1 MVSSFNPIS
10 DDFRSDLQAISE
22 LIDVVQV
29 SGNTAKSRVASV
41 NSSTLLLAATFEEF
55 IREMGRQYA
64 REIVER
70 ATSVDQLPR
79 KLAATAWKRT
89 LEGLARA
96 KLDTGGT
103 PESFD
108 VIARDAKQSF
118 DKVCGFVGGDI
129 SQDIYQALIHNEYNM
144 RPKQLN
150 EIFNVC
156 DLSNVCRKFSDKQ
169 PLLDFFDET
178 EAGKVHGQ
186 FLVWL
191 NDFMERRNSIAH
203 SLNPGNSLGPERLL
217 KDIDFLDATALA
229 LSETLSASLATTA
242 PTIEEIPAIENL
254 SEQPVKSTILQRLKM
269 LFSFQ

>member
-1 MVSSFNPIS
+1 MASSFSPIS
-10 DDFRSDLQAISE
+10 DDFRADLQAISE
-22 LIDVVQV
+22 LITVVQV
-29 SGNTAKSRVASV
+29 NGNTAKSRVASV

-79 KLAATAWKRT
+79 RMAATAWKRT

-103 PESFD
+103 PVPFD
-108 VIARDAKQSF
+108 AIARDARQSF

-129 SQDIYQALIHNEYNM
+129 TQDIYQALIHNEYNM

-150 EIFNVC
+150 EIFGVC
-156 DLSNVCRKFSDKQ
+156 DLSNVCLKISDKG

-178 EAGKVHGQ
+178 ESGRVHGQ
-186 FLVWL
+186 VLIVL

-203 SLNPGNSLGPERLL
+203 SLNPGNSSGPEQLL
-217 KDIDFLDATALA
+217 KEIAFLEAMALS
-229 LSETLSASLATTA
+229 LSETLSASL
-242 PTIEEIPAIENL
+242 PANTPEVEGN
-254 SEQPVKSTILQRLKM
+254 
-269 LFSFQ
+269 

>member
-1 MVSSFNPIS
+1 MASSFSPIS
-10 DDFRSDLQAISE
+10 DDFISDLHAISE

-41 NSSTLLLAATFEEF
+41 NSSTLLVAATFEEF

-64 REIVER
+64 REIVKR
-70 ATSVDQLPR
+70 ATNVDELPR

-108 VIARDAKQSF
+108 AIARDARQSF
-118 DKVCGFVGGDI
+118 NKVCGFVGGDI
-129 SQDIYQALIHNEYNM
+129 SQDIYQALIHNEHNM

-150 EIFNVC
+150 DIFSIS
-156 DLSNVCRKFSDKQ
+156 DLKDVCRKFSDRQ

-178 EAGKVHGQ
+178 EAGKVHGL
-186 FLVWL
+186 FVVRL

-203 SLNPGNSLGPERLL
+203 SLNPGNSSGPEQLAR
-217 KDIDFLDATALA
+217 DIVFFEATALS
-229 LSETLSASLATTA
+229 LSETLTNNLPASVPVTDEIQVVENPSSPDA
-242 PTIEEIPAIENL
+242 PL
-254 SEQPVKSTILQRLKM
+254 SLIQRLRL
-269 LFSFQ
+269 LFSS

>member
-1 MVSSFNPIS
+1 MASAFSPIS

-22 LIDVVQV
+22 LIDVVRV
-29 SGNTAKSRVASV
+29 NGNTAKSRVASV

-108 VIARDAKQSF
+108 VIARDARQSF
-118 DKVCGFVGGDI
+118 DRVCGFVGGDI
-129 SQDIYQALIHNEYNM
+129 SQDIYHALIHNEYNM

-150 EIFNVC
+150 EVFSVC
-156 DLSNVCRKFSDKQ
+156 GLSDVCRALSDKQ
-169 PLLDFFDET
+169 PLLEFFDET
-178 EAGKVHGQ
+178 EAGKTHGQ
-186 FLVWL
+186 FVTWL
-191 NDFMERRNSIAH
+191 NDFMERRNDIAH
-203 SLNPGNSLGPERLL
+203 SLNPGNSLGPTQLL
-217 KDIDFLDATALA
+217 KDIGFLEATALS
-229 LSETLSASLATTA
+229 LSETLAANLPTNVPATEENA
-242 PTIEEIPAIENL
+242 PNEILVSPPAR
-254 SEQPVKSTILQRLKM
+254 VAILERLRR
-269 LFSFQ
+269 LLPF

>member
-1 MVSSFNPIS
+1 MVSSFHPIS

-22 LIDVVQV
+22 LIDAVHV

-41 NSSTLLLAATFEEF
+41 NSCTLLLAATFEEF

-89 LEGLARA
+89 LESLARA

-108 VIARDAKQSF
+108 VIARDARQSF
-118 DKVCGFVGGDI
+118 DKVCGFVGGDK
-129 SQDIYQALIHNEYNM
+129 SQDIYQALIHNESNM
-144 RPKQLN
+144 RPNQLN
-150 EIFNVC
+150 DIFSVC
-156 DLSNVCRKFSDKQ
+156 GLSNVCLKFSDKQ
-169 PLLDFFDET
+169 QLLDFFDET

-186 FLVWL
+186 FLVRL

-203 SLNPGNSLGPERLL
+203 SLNPGNSSGPEQLR
-217 KDIDFLDATALA
+217 KDIAFLKAVAMS
-229 LSETLSASLATTA
+229 LSETLSVSLPAND
-242 PTIEEIPAIENL
+242 PVVDEVQAIENL
-254 SEQPVKSTILQRLKM
+254 NSPSAALTPLQRLRM
-269 LFSFQ
+269 LFSFR